1 MLVSFLAFLLLF
13 VVIGLSA
20 VRKSR
25 RESLDYLLAGQS
37 VRPWLVALSA
47 VATNNSGYMFIGM
60 VGYTYAAG
68 LSAIWMAVGW
78 ILGDFVASLLVH
90 RKVREMSER
99 NGVHTFGGLLSHWHD
114 ANHAWLRRLA
124 GVFTLLFLG
133 TYAAAQLT
141 AGSKALGVL
150 FGWPQWAGAVIGA
163 VIVLAYSFA
172 GGIRASIWTDAAQAV
187 VMILAMGLMMWI
199 GVDQLG
205 GWGGFTA
212 ALHGVGPHYMDW
224 FPGDFAWGPWLGGA
238 GFLLGWLVAGY
249 GVVGQPHI
257 MIRFMAMESPD
268 QMRAVR
274 IYYYGWFTLFWTL
287 GILTALA
294 ARVLL
299 PESSQFDAELAL
311 PTLARELL
319 PGVLVGLVL
328 AGIFAATI
336 STADSLILS
345 CAASLTR
352 DFHHQKVDHYLVTKF
367 GTVAVTAMALA
378 IALSDNHSVFDLVMD
393 AWGVLAAAFGPL
405 LTLLALGRRP
415 SERVSIATLVLGAAT
430 FYLWSLYG
438 PGDLYAVA
446 PAFLLPLAFG
456 WAFTPVR
463 PAVNGI

>member
-1 MLVSFLAFLLLF
+1 MLASFLAFLLLF

-20 VRKSR
+20 LRKARHDSV
-25 RESLDYLLAGQS
+25 DYLVAGQS
-37 VRPWLVALSA
+37 VKPWLVGLSA

-60 VGYTYAAG
+60 VGYTYSAG
-68 LSAIWMAVGW
+68 LQAIWMAIGW
-78 ILGDFVASLLVH
+78 IIGDFVASFVVH
-90 RKVREMSER
+90 RRLREMSER
-99 NGVHTFGGLLSHWHD
+99 QGVHTFGGLLSHWHD
-114 ANHAWLRRLA
+114 TNYAWLRRLA
-124 GVFTLLFLG
+124 GLFTLIFLG

-141 AGSKALGVL
+141 AGSKALSVL
-150 FGWPQWAGAVIGA
+150 FGWQSWAGAVIGA

-187 VMILAMGLMMWI
+187 VMIFAMALMMWI
-199 GVDQLG
+199 GVNQLG
-205 GWGGFTA
+205 GWGGFTQ
-212 ALHGVGPHYMDW
+212 ALGEVGPHYLDL
-224 FPGDFAWGPWLGGA
+224 FPAELIGGPLLGGA

-257 MIRFMAMESPD
+257 MIRFMTMESAD
-268 QMRAVR
+268 QMGRVR
-274 IYYYGWFTLFWTL
+274 LYYYGWFTLFWTM

-311 PTLARELL
+311 PSLAQQLL

-336 STADSLILS
+336 STADSLVLS

-367 GTVAVTAMALA
+367 GTVAVTLMALA
-378 IALSDNHSVFDLVMD
+378 IALSGNQSVFKLVMD
-393 AWGVLAAAFGPL
+393 AWGVLASGFGPL

-415 SERVSIATLVLGAAT
+415 SEGASIVTLLIGATT

-438 PGDLYAVA
+438 PGDIYAVA
-446 PAFLLPLAFG
+446 PAFLLSLAVG
-456 WAFTPVR
+456 
-463 PAVNGI
+463 AVLAGRRAERS